1 MPNPPSTTPTQ
12 LVAENLRRARELR
25 GWTQE
30 HAAKELEPYL
40 GARWSKTTFSNAERS
55 VAGERVRQFTPDDLL
70 AFSLGFRLPIVWFLM
85 PADASTR
92 VATPDG
98 DRPAGLL
105 LDQLFRRTP
114 ELVARLEELVLHL
127 PQDGL
132 GTRAQVDLRQ
142 RAERYYANQVVRA
155 VGDRGPSM
163 ARVLR
168 WLADTIERAMPP
180 ELEVVEELLREEE
193 KR

>member
-1 MPNPPSTTPTQ
+1 MPNSAPKTPTQ

-30 HAAKELEPYL
+30 QAAKELEPYL

-70 AFSLGFRLPIVWFLM
+70 AFSLGFRLPIAWFLL
-85 PADASTR
+85 PPDASTW

-114 ELVARLEELVLHL
+114 ELVERLESLVLDL
-127 PQDGL
+127 PEGGL
-132 GTRAQVDLRQ
+132 GTRAQVALRQ
-142 RAERYYANQVVRA
+142 VAERYYANQVVRA

-180 ELEVVEELLREEE
+180 ELEVVEELLRKEEN
-193 KR
+193 R